1 KKVCTFDVN
10 DASKFSPFINAKI
23 NRQLDNNFI
32 QILLEELRSRGNIEW
47 EDKNKRRCLILWKSL
62 EEWAKTVYQWITSR
76 GMNGTGCT
84 FYELLHGDDTRSAEF
99 HNIDSKLFHRIL
111 FELEKRGQ
119 ATIFSENGADGMV
132 DEVTKKTLS
141 NIPLLKTK
149 ASPRDGEQWRQ
160 RLKEELQSLIQYV
173 KNNKDADNDW
183 FRLESNQEGTRWWGK
198 AWTIQDMLRYEFDI
212 EFD

>member
-1 KKVCTFDVN
+1 MTSTKISDLSWYHDFPPFFTLQPNFDTRRKQLDAWCSLILDYCRLKKVCTFDVN

-23 NRQLDNNFI
+23 NHNNFI

-76 GMNGTGCT
+76 GMNGTVCT

-119 ATIFSENGADGMV
+119 ATIFSENGADG
-132 DEVTKKTLS
+132 
-141 NIPLLKTK
+141 
-149 ASPRDGEQWRQ
+149 
-160 RLKEELQSLIQYV
+160 V
-173 KNNKDADNDW
+173 K
-183 FRLESNQEGTRWWGK
+183 FL
-198 AWTIQDMLRYEFDI
+198 
-212 EFD
+212 